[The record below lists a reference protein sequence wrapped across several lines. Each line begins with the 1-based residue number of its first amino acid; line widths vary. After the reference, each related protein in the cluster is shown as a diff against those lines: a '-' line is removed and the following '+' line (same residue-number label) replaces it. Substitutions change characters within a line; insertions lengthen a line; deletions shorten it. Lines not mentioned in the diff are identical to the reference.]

1 MEALDSLIYKISR
14 LPGLGP
20 KSARR
25 IVYHLLKNDPSF
37 NKALGEEIKSI
48 KDKVHP
54 CPLCGMYT
62 EYDVCSVCTD
72 YSRNRELLC
81 IVEETQDVNV
91 IEDSGVYKGLYH
103 VLGGAISPLDGIYPE
118 NLRFKELED
127 RIAKGQFSEI
137 IIATNPTDQ
146 GDTTAAYIKKI
157 LSDYPSIHFSR
168 IAQGLQAGGDIEF
181 ANHRALSQSF
191 KNRLSF

>member
-1 MEALDSLIYKISR
+1 MEALDSLIHKISR

-25 IVYHLLKNDPSF
+25 IAYFLLKSDSSF
-37 NKALGEEIKSI
+37 NKALGEDIKNI
-48 KDKVHP
+48 KELVHP
-54 CPLCGMYT
+54 CPICGIYT
-62 EYDVCSVCTD
+62 EKDVCSICSSDT
-72 YSRNRELLC
+72 RNRDLLC
-81 IVEETQDVNV
+81 VVEETQDVNV
-91 IEDSGVYKGLYH
+91 IEDSGVYNGLYH
-103 VLGGAISPLDGIYPE
+103 VLGGAISLIDGIYPE

-127 RIAKGQFSEI
+127 RINKGHFSEV

-146 GDTTAAYIKKI
+146 GDTTASYIKKI
-157 LSDYPSIHFSR
+157 LSSHPNLRFSR

-191 KNRLSF
+191 KNRLDF